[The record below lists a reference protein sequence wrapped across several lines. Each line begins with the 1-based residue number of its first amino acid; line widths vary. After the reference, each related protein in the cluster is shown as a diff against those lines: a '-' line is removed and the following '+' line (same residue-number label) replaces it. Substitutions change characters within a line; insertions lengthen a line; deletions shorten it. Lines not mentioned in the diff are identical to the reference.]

1 MNLQNNK
8 TNLRLDWATH
18 EASKYACENWHYSK
32 SLPSGKIVKIG
43 VWEDG
48 NFVGVVLFSQGATP
62 HIASPYKMSLFE
74 VCELTRVA
82 LTKHKSEVSKI
93 LSVAIKLLKKRCP
106 KLKLIISYADIDQQ
120 HSGGIYKATNWIYEG
135 VKNKN
140 TRSAFIINGKKVH
153 PRTIGSS
160 GGIQSLG
167 WIKKNLDPKAKEF
180 IFLGKH
186 KYLFPLDEQTRIKV
200 KHLHRTY
207 PKCVSSAD
215 SGTLG
220 FQPRGGGA
228 TPTDTLHFQNA
239 K

>member
-1 MNLQNNK
+1 MNLLNNK
-8 TNLRLDWATH
+8 TSLRLDWATH

-32 SLPSGKIVKIG
+32 SLPAGKIVKIG

-62 HIASPYKMSLFE
+62 NIASPYKMSLFE

-82 LTKHKSEVSKI
+82 LTKHKSQVSKI
-93 LSVAIKLLKKRCP
+93 LSVAIKLLKNRCP

-140 TRSAFIINGKKVH
+140 ARSAFVIKGKKVH

-167 WIKKNLDPKAKEF
+167 WVKKNLDPKAKEF
-180 IFLGKH
+180 ISLGKH

-200 KHLHRTY
+200 NHLHRTY
-207 PKCVSSAD
+207 PKCVSSAG

-220 FQPRGGGA
+220 FRPRGGGA
-228 TPTDTLHFQNA
+228 NPTDTLHS
-239 K
+239 